1 MDKRYDSICE
11 SLMRGNEIQFVYN
24 SEQFFLMPYWDKNTI
39 CGFYIGKSYGNDMT
53 VLNRKTL
60 KEYSIQ
66 GKRFIDIVEDLDII
80 DSDFKID

>member
-1 MDKRYDSICE
+1 MYKRYDSICD

-24 SEQFFLMPYWDKNTI
+24 SEQFFLMPYWDNNII

>member
-24 SEQFFLMPYWDKNTI
+24 SEQFFLMPYWDNNII
-39 CGFYIGKSYGNDMT
+39 CGFYIGKSYGDDMT

-60 KEYSIQ
+60 KDYSIQ
-66 GKRFIDIVEDLDII
+66 GKRFIDIVEDFDIV
-80 DSDFKID
+80 DSDFKIE